1 MAPRCARPDDLEPI
15 RIPEPPFTSF
25 SGLRAAGKFGI
36 NQLRPLGK
44 GANGVIYVQSFQK
57 GLIVAGGI
65 VCGGGR
71 GCGNS
76 HTCC

>member
-25 SGLRAAGKFGI
+25 SGLRAVGKFRI

-44 GANGVIYVQSFQK
+44 GGEWSDICPELSK
-57 GLIVAGGI
+57 GID
-65 VCGGGR
+65 R
-71 GCGNS
+71 GWGN
-76 HTCC
+76 CVWWWEGLWE